1 MISYKNHIMQTIKV
15 LEELIP
21 SSGVKVENAEYF
33 NCPYKKGEILPY
45 DSAEF
50 RPYDGV
56 LPLGKDSHAWLRFS
70 LKAEDR
76 GENLKPY
83 LRVNTANIGAWDALN
98 PQCMLYIDGELKCGL
113 DINHREFPI
122 KAGKNHE
129 VYIYIYSGMNDIASL
144 PFSAELIYK
153 DEAAK
158 KLYYD
163 MKVPFDAA
171 CVFPEHYEESV
182 IILKYL
188 EAAADMIDFREPG
201 SEKYYSSLKKAE
213 DFLENEFYSK
223 VCGRENTL
231 CDGVF
236 CIGHT
241 HIDVAWLWTYAQTK
255 EKAQRSFSTVLSLM
269 ERYPEYKFMSSQPQL
284 YEYLKEES
292 PKTYERVKKAVAEG
306 RWEPEGAM
314 WVEADCNLISGESM
328 IRQILFGKR
337 FFREEFGKES
347 EILWLPDVFGYSAMM
362 PQILKKTGVSAFVT
376 SKISWNDTNMMPHD
390 TFLWQG
396 IDGTEIFSYFLT
408 AQDSHLNNPVRYTT
422 YVGNITPRQVLGT
435 WERYQDKA
443 YNASVA
449 LTFGYGDGGGG
460 PTEEMLE
467 AQRRTARKIPGI
479 PKTVPAH
486 PSEFIKTAKE
496 NFEKNIKLLPET
508 PRWVGELYLEN
519 HRGTYT
525 NAAKNKKFNRK
536 SELLLGRAE
545 ALTAFGM
552 LMGRE
557 YPEKELRSLW
567 HDVLLNQ
574 FHDVV
579 PGSSIKEV
587 YDDTDKMYER
597 ILSDGERL
605 FDGALSKMAEN
616 ITTKKGFLVYNPN
629 SFAASGRVNAGGEEI
644 FVRDVPAF
652 GWKNVIPEKKECSV
666 KTGGL
671 TAENEFFRLELSEN
685 GAITSL
691 YDKRNARETVKKD
704 SGGIRYVLC
713 EDRPFNHDAWNIERY
728 SAYKTYEAEGKA
740 EISTFSD
747 GASKGFTVKTV
758 IGKAEITEKIRLY
771 DETDRVDFNVHVL
784 WNEDHYLLRKV
795 FPFDVKT
802 DKLNCD
808 IGMGYVERT
817 GHDNTSWDEAKF
829 ETVMHKWAD
838 VSEPGFGVSVINDSK
853 YGVGSRGG
861 EIAVS
866 ILKAASY
873 PNPESDRGEHT
884 FGLSVYP
891 HGGRFTESRLFFH
904 AYEFNNPLIA
914 KECGDNEGS
923 LPGEFSLLGARGAI
937 IDTVKKAED
946 SDDIIIRLYEPEGK
960 RTKAK
965 IDFGFDFKE
974 AYFTDISEN
983 EEKKAEVISGTIE
996 TELSPFEIVTLKIKK

>member
-1 MISYKNHIMQTIKV
+1 
-15 LEELIP
+15 
-21 SSGVKVENAEYF
+21 
-33 NCPYKKGEILPY
+33 
-45 DSAEF
+45 
-50 RPYDGV
+50 
-56 LPLGKDSHAWLRFS
+56 
-70 LKAEDR
+70 
-76 GENLKPY
+76 
-83 LRVNTANIGAWDALN
+83 
-98 PQCMLYIDGELKCGL
+98 MLYIDGELKCGL

-153 DEAAK
+153 DEATK

-292 PKTYERVKKAVAEG
+292 PETYERVKKAVAEG

-443 YNASVA
+443 YNSSVA

-557 YPEKELRSLW
+557 YPEKEFRSLW

-597 ILSDGERL
+597 ILSGGEKL
-605 FDGALSKMAEN
+605 FDSAFLSLAKN
-616 ITTKKGFLVYNPN
+616 INTKKGLLVYNPN
-629 SFAASGRVNAGGEEI
+629 SLAASGRVNAGGEEI

-652 GWKNVIPEKKECSV
+652 GWKNIVPEKKECSV

-685 GAITSL
+685 GAMTSL

-728 SAYKTYEAEGKA
+728 AGYKTYEAEGKD

-808 IGMGYVERT
+808 IGMGYVERA

-891 HGGRFTESRLFFH
+891 HGGRFTESRLFHH

>member
-1 MISYKNHIMQTIKV
+1 MISYKNHIMQTVKV
-15 LEELIP
+15 LSELI
-21 SSGVKVENAEYF
+21 GTEYEKIGEAEYF
-33 NCPYKKGEILPY
+33 NCPYKKGESLPY

-50 RPYDGV
+50 KKYDGM
-56 LPLGKDSHAWLRFS
+56 LPLGKDSHAWLRFN
-70 LKAEDR
+70 LKAEDK
-76 GENLKPY
+76 GENKQPY
-83 LRVNTANIGAWDALN
+83 LKVNTANVGAWDALN
-98 PQCMLYIDGELKCGL
+98 PQCMLYIDEELKCGL

-122 KAGKNHE
+122 EAGKSQE
-129 VYIYIYSGMNDIASL
+129 VYIYIYSGMNDIESL
-144 PFSAELIYK
+144 PFSAEIVYK
-153 DEAAK
+153 DILTG

-188 EAAADMIDFREPG
+188 EAAADMIDFREPF

-213 DFLENEFYSK
+213 DFLENEFYK
-223 VCGRENTL
+223 KACGRENTL

-241 HIDVAWLWTYAQTK
+241 HIDVAWLWTYAQTR

-362 PQILKKTGVSAFVT
+362 PQILKKTGVNAFVT

-443 YNASVA
+443 YNTSVA

-467 AQRRTARKIPGI
+467 YQRRIAKKIPGI

-545 ALTAFGM
+545 AISAFGM
-552 LMGRE
+552 LMGGE
-557 YPEKELRSLW
+557 YHENEFRSLW

-587 YDDTDKMYER
+587 YSDTDKMYER
-597 ILSDGERL
+597 ILSGGEKL
-605 FDGALSKMAEN
+605 FDSAFSNVAKN
-616 ITTKKGFLVYNPN
+616 IKTKKGLIVYNPN
-629 SFAASGRVNAGGEEI
+629 SFEVSGTVNAGGEEI
-644 FVRDVPAF
+644 FISGVPAF
-652 GWKNVIPEKKECSV
+652 GWKNVVPEKKECSV
-666 KTGGL
+666 MIDGL
-671 TAENEFFRLELSEN
+671 TAENEFFRLTLSES
-685 GAITSL
+685 GAVTSL
-691 YDKRNARETVKKD
+691 YDKRNARETVKEG
-704 SGGIRYVLC
+704 SGGIRYVLS

-728 SAYKTYEAEGKA
+728 SAYKTYEADGKA
-740 EISTFSD
+740 KISAFSS
-747 GASKGFTVKTV
+747 GASKGFTVKTT
-758 IGKAEITEKIRLY
+758 IGKAEITETIRLY
-771 DETDRVDFNVHVL
+771 DETDRVDFDVHVL

-884 FGLSVYP
+884 FGFSVYP
-891 HGGRFTESRLFFH
+891 HKNRFTESDLFAH
-904 AYEFNNPLIA
+904 AYAFNNPLIA
-914 KECGDNEGS
+914 KECEDNEGF
-923 LPGEFSLLGARGAI
+923 LPGEYSLLGARGAI
-937 IDTVKKAED
+937 IETVKKAED
-946 SDDIIIRLYEPEGK
+946 SGDIIVRLYEPEGK

-965 IDFGFDFKE
+965 ISFGFEFRE

-983 EEKKAEVISGTIE
+983 EERKAEADSGTLE
-996 TELSPFEIVTLKIKK
+996 TELSPFEIVTIKIKK

>member
-1 MISYKNHIMQTIKV
+1 
-15 LEELIP
+15 
-21 SSGVKVENAEYF
+21 
-33 NCPYKKGEILPY
+33 
-45 DSAEF
+45 
-50 RPYDGV
+50 
-56 LPLGKDSHAWLRFS
+56 
-70 LKAEDR
+70 
-76 GENLKPY
+76 
-83 LRVNTANIGAWDALN
+83 
-98 PQCMLYIDGELKCGL
+98 MLYIDGELKCGL

-153 DEAAK
+153 DEATK

-292 PKTYERVKKAVAEG
+292 PETYERVKKAVAEG

-443 YNASVA
+443 YNSSVA

-557 YPEKELRSLW
+557 YPEKEFRSLW

-597 ILSDGERL
+597 ILSGGEKL
-605 FDGALSKMAEN
+605 FDSAFLSLAKN
-616 ITTKKGFLVYNPN
+616 INTKKGLLVYNPN
-629 SFAASGRVNAGGEEI
+629 SLAASGRVNAGGEEI

-652 GWKNVIPEKKECSV
+652 GWKNIVPEKKECSV

-685 GAITSL
+685 GAMTSL

-713 EDRPFNHDAWNIERY
+713 EDRPFNHDAWNIEGY
-728 SAYKTYEAEGKA
+728 AGYKTYEAEGKA

-808 IGMGYVERT
+808 IGMGYVERA

-891 HGGRFTESRLFFH
+891 HGGRFTESRLFHH

>member
-1 MISYKNHIMQTIKV
+1 
-15 LEELIP
+15 
-21 SSGVKVENAEYF
+21 
-33 NCPYKKGEILPY
+33 
-45 DSAEF
+45 
-50 RPYDGV
+50 
-56 LPLGKDSHAWLRFS
+56 
-70 LKAEDR
+70 
-76 GENLKPY
+76 
-83 LRVNTANIGAWDALN
+83 
-98 PQCMLYIDGELKCGL
+98 MLYIDGELKCGL

-153 DEAAK
+153 DEATK

-292 PKTYERVKKAVAEG
+292 PETYERVKKAVAEG

-443 YNASVA
+443 YNSSVA

-557 YPEKELRSLW
+557 YPEKEFRSLW

-597 ILSDGERL
+597 ILSGGEKL
-605 FDGALSKMAEN
+605 FDSAFLSLAKN
-616 ITTKKGFLVYNPN
+616 INTKKGLLVYNPN
-629 SFAASGRVNAGGEEI
+629 SLAASGRVNAGGEEI

-652 GWKNVIPEKKECSV
+652 GWKNIVPEKKECSV

-685 GAITSL
+685 GAMTSL

-728 SAYKTYEAEGKA
+728 AGYKTYEAEGKA

-808 IGMGYVERT
+808 IGMGYVERA

-891 HGGRFTESRLFFH
+891 HGGRFTESRLFHH

>member
-15 LEELIP
+15 LSELIP
-21 SSGVKVENAEYF
+21 SAPVKIGEAEYF
-33 NCPYKKGEILPY
+33 NCPYKKGESLPY
-45 DSAEF
+45 DSAKF
-50 RPYDGV
+50 SPYDGV
-56 LPLGKDSHAWLRFS
+56 LPLGKDSHAWLRFN
-70 LKAEDR
+70 LNAEDR
-76 GENLKPY
+76 GENQRPY
-83 LRVNTANIGAWDALN
+83 LRVNTANVGAWDALN

-113 DINHREFPI
+113 DINHREFPLE
-122 KAGKNHE
+122 AGKKCE

-144 PFSAELIYK
+144 PFSAEVIYQ

-201 SEKYYSSLKKAE
+201 SEKYYSSLKKAG

-223 VCGRENTL
+223 ICGRENTL

-241 HIDVAWLWTYAQTK
+241 HIDVAWLWTYAQTR
-255 EKAQRSFSTVLSLM
+255 EKTQRSFSTVLSLM

-328 IRQILFGKR
+328 IRQILFGKK

-362 PQILKKTGVSAFVT
+362 PQILKKTGVNAFVT

-443 YNASVA
+443 YNTSVA
-449 LTFGYGDGGGG
+449 LTYGYGDGGGG

-479 PKTVPAH
+479 PKTVTAH

-496 NFEKNIKLLPET
+496 NFENNIKLLPET

-545 ALTAFGM
+545 ALSAFGM
-552 LMGRE
+552 FMGEE
-557 YPEKELRSLW
+557 YPEKEFYSLW

-597 ILSDGERL
+597 ILSDGEKL
-605 FDGALSKMAEN
+605 FDSAFLSVAKN
-616 ITTKKGFLVYNPN
+616 IKTKKGLLVYNPN
-629 SFAASGRVNAGGEEI
+629 SFTASGKVNAGGEEI

-652 GWKNVIPEKKECSV
+652 GWKNIVPEKKECSV
-666 KTGGL
+666 KIEGL
-671 TAENEFFRLELSEN
+671 TAENEFFRITLSES
-685 GAITSL
+685 GAVTSL

-704 SGGIRYVLC
+704 SGGIRYVLS

-728 SAYKTYEAEGKA
+728 SAYKTYEADTKA
-740 EISTFSD
+740 EISAFSS
-747 GASKGFTVKTV
+747 GASKGFIVKSV

-771 DETDRVDFNVHVL
+771 DEIDRVDFDVRIL

-884 FGLSVYP
+884 FGFSVYP
-891 HGGRFTESRLFFH
+891 HEGRFTESRLFCH
-904 AYEFNNPLIA
+904 AYEFNNPLIV
-914 KECGDNEGS
+914 KECDDNEGD
-923 LPGEFSLLGARGAI
+923 LPGEFSLLGAHGAI
-937 IDTVKKAED
+937 IETVKKAED

-960 RTKAK
+960 RMKAK
-965 IDFGFDFKE
+965 ICFGFDFKE
-974 AYFTDISEN
+974 AYFTDICEN
-983 EEKKAEVISGTIE
+983 EEKKAKVISGTIE

>member
-1 MISYKNHIMQTIKV
+1 MISYKNHIMQTLKV
-15 LEELIP
+15 LSELIL
-21 SSGVKVENAEYF
+21 SDTVKIGEAEYF
-33 NCPYKKGEILPY
+33 NCPYKKGESLPY
-45 DSAEF
+45 DSSEF

-129 VYIYIYSGMNDIASL
+129 VYIYIYSGMNDITSL

-188 EAAADMIDFREPG
+188 EAAADMIDFRDPG

-292 PKTYERVKKAVAEG
+292 PETYERVKKAVAEG

-443 YNASVA
+443 YNSSVA

-486 PSEFIKTAKE
+486 PSEFIKAAKE
-496 NFEKNIKLLPET
+496 NFRKNIKLLPET

-557 YPEKELRSLW
+557 YPEKEFRSLW

-574 FHDVV
+574 FHDVI

-587 YDDTDKMYER
+587 YDETDKMYEH

-616 ITTKKGFLVYNPN
+616 ITTKKGLLVYNPN

-652 GWKNVIPEKKECSV
+652 GWKNIVPEKKECSV

-728 SAYKTYEAEGKA
+728 AGYKTYEAEGKA

-808 IGMGYVERT
+808 IGMGYVERA

-923 LPGEFSLLGARGAI
+923 LPGEFSLLGAKGAI

-946 SDDIIIRLYEPEGK
+946 SDDIIVRLYEPEGK